1 MRFYQVK
8 NIIDDTK
15 QSDFFD
21 YDNTHPH
28 THTHTHTHTTT
39 IYAYILY
46 FIIHCDLLDVP
57 SARSARPSF
66 STTKSTP
73 PR

>member
-8 NIIDDTK
+8 YIIDDTK

-21 YDNTHPH
+21 HDNTHPH
-28 THTHTHTHTTT
+28 THTHITTD
-39 IYAYILY
+39 YAYILY